1 MPQPEAPAAR
11 SGAIQGAAYSES
23 ASNGASMPTPA
34 RSRFPK
40 LAFFISLL
48 GTVAPCM
55 KTGMLFWPV
64 RKTLKRE
71 LHAEAGLDGGLLGV
85 LPRKGQK

>member
-11 SGAIQGAAYSES
+11 SGATHGAAYSES
-23 ASNGASMPTPA
+23 ASNGASMPASA

-48 GTVAPCM
+48 VFMGHALMDSEDGLWWSTCVSKVIGTA
-55 KTGMLFWPV
+55 
-64 RKTLKRE
+64 
-71 LHAEAGLDGGLLGV
+71 
-85 LPRKGQK
+85 